1 MTAQQLERIQIAL
14 SAATL
19 TVLTDE
25 TGRILDA
32 NDRFL
37 AATGYTLEQIERKRL
52 RLLDPEYHPATVL
65 DEASQAIGQ
74 NQTWRG
80 ELCFRIRSGGELWL
94 SVCLTPFVDQDEPR
108 ECVAVCFDI
117 TGRHAVEEQLRVSEA
132 SLTAAER
139 IAHLGSCQVTLINEG
154 EFETAHHHWSD
165 EVFRMFGYQPHS
177 FEPSNAQFFQ
187 AVHPDDRDRVERAVR
202 LVLEAGAEF
211 QLEYRIVRPNGEVR
225 VVESN
230 AEARWDTDRSRPT
243 KMVGTFRDITERK
256 RTELALREGEEQLRQ
271 SQKIEAVGK
280 LAGGIAHDFNNL
292 LAVILLHTD
301 LLLVRTPPDDPQRHR
316 IEEIRA
322 STERAA
328 SLTRQLLAFS
338 RKQVLQPRH
347 LDLNSVVT
355 DTDRM
360 LRRMIGEDIE
370 VKLILDPEP
379 AQIWAD
385 PDQLGTV
392 ILNLAVNARDA
403 MSRGGRFTIETGRA
417 EIALDQATADAP
429 AGRYAVLIVSDTGH
443 GMSHETKERVFEPF
457 FSTRATGQ
465 GSGLGL
471 STVYGIVRQS
481 GGHIKLE
488 SELDQGTTFCIY
500 LPVLERPAYKF
511 EESIEPLPEL
521 GSETVMVV
529 EDEDL
534 VRKVACDVLKLH
546 GYTVLPA
553 ANGPEAIQLA
563 SEFEGPI
570 HLLLTDIVMPKM
582 GGPELATELV
592 KMRPDLRVL
601 LMSGYAGDTIID
613 HGGVGNA
620 AFIAKPF
627 TRAGLARR
635 VREVLDAK

>member
-1 MTAQQLERIQIAL
+1 MTAQQNERIQIAL

-19 TVLTDE
+19 TVVTDE

-37 AATGYTLEQIERKRL
+37 AATGYTLDQIKDDRL
-52 RLLDPEYHPATVL
+52 HLLDPEYHSSELLTEVTR
-65 DEASQAIGQ
+65 AIGQ
-74 NQTWRG
+74 NVVWRG
-80 ELCFRIRSGGELWL
+80 ELCFRTRSGRELWL
-94 SVCLTPFVDQDEPR
+94 SVCLTPFVGQGEPR

-117 TGRHAVEEQLRVSEA
+117 TDRHEVEEQLRVSEA

-154 EFETAHHHWSD
+154 DLATAHHHWSD
-165 EVFRMFGYQPHS
+165 EVYRIFGYQPHS
-177 FEPSNAQFFQ
+177 IEPSNLHFFQ

-202 LVLEAGAEF
+202 LVLESGAEF
-211 QLEYRIVRPNGEVR
+211 QLEYRIVRPNGDVR

-230 AEARWDTDRSRPT
+230 AEALWDHSQTRPT

-301 LLLVRTPPDDPQRHR
+301 LLLVRTTKDDAQRHR

-370 VKLILDPEP
+370 VQLILDPEP

-403 MSRGGRFTIETGRA
+403 MPRGGRFTIETGRA
-417 EIALDQATADAP
+417 EVAPDQATADAP
-429 AGRYAVLIVSDTGH
+429 AGRYAVMIVSDTGH
-443 GMSHETKERVFEPF
+443 GMSPETKERVFEPF

-481 GGHIKLE
+481 GGHIKLA
-488 SELDQGTTFCIY
+488 SELDEGTTFSIY
-500 LPVLERPAYKF
+500 LPVMENSPAPVN
-511 EESIEPLPEL
+511 EPIQPLPEL
-521 GSETVMVV
+521 GSETVLVV
-529 EDEDL
+529 EDEEL

-546 GYTVLPA
+546 GYQVMTAP
-553 ANGPEAIQLA
+553 NGPEALKMA
-563 SEFEGPI
+563 GEFDGPI

-582 GGPELATELV
+582 GGPELAAELT

-601 LMSGYAGDTIID
+601 LMSGYAGDTIVD
-613 HGGVGNA
+613 HGGVGSA
-620 AFIAKPF
+620 AFISKPF